1 MNLFDDSSELNFYN
15 SSERFLSSENEENE
29 NLSDNENDEN
39 DENDNENDDEN
50 VNQKSFNACL
60 ASDGNNQI
68 AEKWKGNHKNRLK
81 KIIQFQVK
89 IQDEGHVLNDAYRE
103 RKGTIF
109 KGLNTRNQMSNIS
122 SNGYL
127 MSNVTNTRNQMSNIS
142 NTGNQIV
149 FEYHKLDE
157 IDLIRK
163 ILLFLQGLVDLM
175 TL

>member
-1 MNLFDDSSELNFYN
+1 MNLFDDSPEINFYN
-15 SSERFLSSENEENE
+15 SSETSENEENV
-29 NLSDNENDEN
+29 NLS
-39 DENDNENDDEN
+39 DNENDDEN

-60 ASDGNNQI
+60 ASDGKNQI